1 MQRFPTVAPVR
12 PRISTHR
19 PRRTFLAASLAALS
33 LAAAALALG
42 GAPGSA
48 MATTAAT
55 YPAKPIRL
63 IVPFPAGGP
72 TDAMARLIGQ
82 HLSQRLGQPV
92 VVDNRGGAGGTIAT
106 EAVASATPDGYTLF
120 FSTTGTMA
128 INPSLYRS
136 LKIDPVKA
144 LDAVGSVASTVN
156 VLVVPNSLP
165 VANVKELVALAR
177 QKPGTLTFGS
187 AGNGSSNHLSGELFK
202 SMAGIDIVHVPYKG
216 SAAAFTDLLGGR
228 ISMMFDTVS
237 SQVQYI
243 GSGKVKALGVTGP
256 ARSEALPKVPT
267 IAESGLPGFDVTI
280 WFGLSA
286 PKGTPPEAVQRLN
299 GELQKVLAQADVK
312 QQLAALGATPL
323 PGTPGDFARLI
334 QHDVAK
340 WTPVVKASGATLD

>member
-1 MQRFPTVAPVR
+1 MRGF
-12 PRISTHR
+12 STIWR
-19 PRRTFLAASLAALS
+19 VWRVLRRTLGTTLLAAVMAS
-33 LAAAALALG
+33 G
-42 GAPGSA
+42 GAA
-48 MATTAAT
+48 TAAT

-82 HLSQRLGQPV
+82 HLSQQLGQPV

-106 EAVASATPDGYTLF
+106 EAVATAAPDGYTLF

-136 LKIDPVKA
+136 MKVDPLKA
-144 LDAVGSVASTVN
+144 FDAVGSVASTVN

-165 VANVKELVALAR
+165 VTNVRDLVALAK

-243 GSGKVKALGVTGP
+243 GTGKVRALGVTGP
-256 ARSEALPKVPT
+256 TRSDALPKVPT
-267 IAESGLPGFDVTI
+267 IAESGLPGFEVTI
-280 WFGLSA
+280 WFGLST
-286 PKGTPPEAVQRLN
+286 PKGTPPDVVQRLN
-299 GELQKVLAQADVK
+299 GELQKVLAQADV
-312 QQLAALGATPL
+312 QSQLAALGARPL
-323 PGTPGDFARLI
+323 PGSPADFARLV
-334 QHDVAK
+334 QHDAGK
-340 WTPVVKASGATLD
+340 WSPVVKASGASLD

>member
-1 MQRFPTVAPVR
+1 MRGFSTIWRVWRVLRR
-12 PRISTHR
+12 PLGT
-19 PRRTFLAASLAALS
+19 TL
-33 LAAAALALG
+33 LAAAMASG
-42 GAPGSA
+42 GAA
-48 MATTAAT
+48 TAAT

-82 HLSQRLGQPV
+82 HLSQQLGQPV

-106 EAVASATPDGYTLF
+106 EAVATAAPDGYTLF

-136 LKIDPVKA
+136 MKVDPLKA
-144 LDAVGSVASTVN
+144 FDAVGSVASTVN

-165 VANVKELVALAR
+165 VTNVRDLVALAK

-243 GSGKVKALGVTGP
+243 GTGKVRALGVTGP
-256 ARSEALPKVPT
+256 TRSDALPKVPT
-267 IAESGLPGFDVTI
+267 IAESGLPGFEVTI
-280 WFGLSA
+280 WFGLST
-286 PKGTPPEAVQRLN
+286 PKGTPPDVVQRLN
-299 GELQKVLAQADVK
+299 GELQKVLAQADV
-312 QQLAALGATPL
+312 QSQLAALGARPL
-323 PGTPGDFARLI
+323 PGSPADFARLV
-334 QHDVAK
+334 QHDAGK
-340 WTPVVKASGATLD
+340 WSPVVKASGASLD